1 MTLLQSRASCAALE
15 LKLLMMQSNRQ
26 RKTPL
31 ALSSARV
38 SSSLSKSLKSVKSSM
53 RRELSAKGRQKKRS
67 RVKGRRRL
75 NASQLLKKSSRKA
88 KCRRFRT

>member
-31 ALSSARV
+31 ALSLARV
-38 SSSLSKSLKSVKSSM
+38 SSSLSKSLKSVKRSM

>member
-15 LKLLMMQSNRQ
+15 LKLPMMQSNRQ

-38 SSSLSKSLKSVKSSM
+38 SSSSSKSLKSAKRSM

-75 NASQLLKKSSRKA
+75 IVSQLLKKSSRKA
-88 KCRRFRT
+88 KCRR